1 MSRNYLSDTYARQAW
16 ENKVRVMRGQKLF
29 IRPIESSDNEAIR
42 RFLTENAIA
51 APGEPRI
58 RESGLIGK
66 LVGELVA
73 VAELALTDDAIQ
85 IDDLLVARELRR
97 KRIGRVMLDEIE
109 GIAARMDRRRLIV
122 TGTASAEEFFRR
134 TGFER
139 EGARWIR
146 YVRSQS
152 AQRASR

>member
-1 MSRNYLSDTYARQAW
+1 
-16 ENKVRVMRGQKLF
+16 MRGQKLF
-29 IRPIESSDNEAIR
+29 IRPIESGDEEAIR
-42 RFLTENAIA
+42 QFLTQNTDA
-51 APGEPRI
+51 APASAWT

-73 VAELALTDDAIQ
+73 VAEFALIDDAVQ
-85 IDDLLVARELRR
+85 IDNLVVAREVRR

-109 GIAARMDRRRLIV
+109 GIAAKMDRRRLVV

-146 YVRSQS
+146 SVKSQS